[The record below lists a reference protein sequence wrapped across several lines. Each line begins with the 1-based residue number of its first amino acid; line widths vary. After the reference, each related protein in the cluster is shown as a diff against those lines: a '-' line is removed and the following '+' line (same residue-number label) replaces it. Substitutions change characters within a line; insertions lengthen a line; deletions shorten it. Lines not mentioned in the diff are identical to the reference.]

1 MRRERVKVPSIRILK
16 KKREEGTQS
25 QRWQSLEGTT
35 SEREKFKK
43 TCPLE
48 LANNGKN
55 KNVTNDKSITETRG
69 NQKIR
74 GIQTKKSIITL
85 RNRKATQTHSPLY

>member
-1 MRRERVKVPSIRILK
+1 MSMFEKGKGQSTIKQSIK

-55 KNVTNDKSITETRG
+55 KNVTNDKSITET
-69 NQKIR
+69 
-74 GIQTKKSIITL
+74 
-85 RNRKATQTHSPLY
+85 